1 MPDISVIMGIYNGS
15 RTYAA
20 MAIDSVLNQTYT
32 GFEYIICDDGSEN
45 TFYEWLEAY
54 CKKDNRIRLLRNH
67 RNRGL
72 AYTLNRCLKQASG
85 FWIARMD
92 ADDISLPDRL
102 EKQVEFLR
110 SHKNYALVGSNAYMI
125 DAHCIWG
132 QRRLEER
139 PRKESFLNTS
149 PFIHPAVMI
158 RREVFIKLHGYKES
172 QRLLRMEDYDL
183 FLRLYAAGWR
193 GYNLQEPLLM
203 YREDLQAYKKRKYRY
218 RLWECRMRYD
228 GYRRLEI
235 LKGNLRYVL
244 KPLAAGLIP
253 VAVMQKIRRK
263 KFASDQEVM
272 NRNPTSLTEI
282 QR

>member
-54 CKKDNRIRLLRNH
+54 
-67 RNRGL
+67 
-72 AYTLNRCLKQASG
+72 
-85 FWIARMD
+85 

-228 GYRRLEI
+228 GYRRLGI

-282 QR
+282 QK